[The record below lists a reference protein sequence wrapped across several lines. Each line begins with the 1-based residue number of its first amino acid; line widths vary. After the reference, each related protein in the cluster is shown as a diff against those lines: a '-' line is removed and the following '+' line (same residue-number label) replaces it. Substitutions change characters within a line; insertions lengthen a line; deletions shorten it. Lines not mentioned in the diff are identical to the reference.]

1 MEKSANISCVLDLS
15 SPAHLELM
23 AKLLNVGKGE
33 EKEDKKEAENQNE
46 SEMKHPKEAICYSF
60 SLDPT
65 SPSYLKIQDKIFNVD
80 FAKDVVYFPKN
91 FTETSTDYSDCE
103 NTASMKV
110 AAEFG
115 IDADLHEVFSS
126 SASMK
131 IGQNSDENIKTVR
144 LDAKCLACIGL
155 VTPIK
160 DFNTFPHSKLN
171 ETFCKAVK
179 LLKCEDGEEE
189 GIEDEASKVPMPS
202 DKAGDPEKT
211 VEKSLTCDEF
221 ASRVGI
227 FYATDIHLGGKVRK
241 SYIMQATKE
250 DNEFSVKA
258 DIEAKFGVGSWGNGN
273 TSSNLD
279 RMTNEAES
287 SIKIEWRVQGG
298 NTAKLLG
305 LTSLSENGA
314 DANNLIKEWAK
325 TVDLSNARPIGMTLK
340 PIWELVEAVAPG
352 TGKGK
357 HLREHLLHKWK
368 KAAEAFNPTLF
379 LSEQIFDYSN
389 LKTKIFE
396 KIKEH
401 KKFLEAQKFQSQNM
415 INSWHAFLNIK
426 GNIDWRDA
434 CIDGIQVMDEVIKK
448 IKESEKI
455 ETREVFMTAKDF
467 RCFLM
472 AKRKKFEEQ
481 REVLLGCCGRT
492 SSQPNRIIQRNIS
505 CIDELLQLCS
515 YKGLWSTVKL

>member
-1 MEKSANISCVLDLS
+1 MEKSANISWDLDLS

-33 EKEDKKEAENQNE
+33 EKEDKKAAENQNE

-171 ETFCKAVK
+171 ETFRKAVK

-189 GIEDEASKVPMPS
+189 GIEEEASTETQVPMPS
-202 DKAGDPEKT
+202 DSTGDPEKT

-279 RMTNEAES
+279 QMTNEAES

-305 LTSLSENGA
+305 LTSLSENSE

-357 HLREHLLHKWK
+357 LLRKHLLQKWK
-368 KAAEAFNPTLF
+368 EAAEAFNPTLF
-379 LSEQIFDYSN
+379 LSEQIFDYGD

-401 KKFLEAQKFQSQNM
+401 KKFLEAQKYQAQDR

-426 GNIDWRDA
+426 GNMDWRDA
-434 CIDGIQVMDEVIKK
+434 CIDGIQVMDDI
-448 IKESEKI
+448 IEKI
-455 ETREVFMTAKDF
+455 EESKKNRNK
-467 RCFLM
+467 RCIYDS
-472 AKRKKFEEQ
+472 KRFQ
-481 REVLLGCCGRT
+481 
-492 SSQPNRIIQRNIS
+492 
-505 CIDELLQLCS
+505 
-515 YKGLWSTVKL
+515 GLVND